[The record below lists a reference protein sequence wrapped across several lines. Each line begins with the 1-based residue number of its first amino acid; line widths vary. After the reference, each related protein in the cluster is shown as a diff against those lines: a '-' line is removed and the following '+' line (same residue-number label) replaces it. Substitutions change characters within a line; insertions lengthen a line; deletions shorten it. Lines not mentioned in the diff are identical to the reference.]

1 MIHKCVEKCIPDKH
15 FTFNDKCYKEDCP
28 PGTKLNSTEDGNGK
42 KICVCESSYK
52 INNTNNFMIC
62 LNDNIQS
69 TIFENTVFK
78 NEDINSIMKSS
89 NENDNI
95 QSTIPESINTIIKSS
110 DDNDILKIVYPDDF
124 LKILIIVLLY
134 MKINFTFIVL
144 RILV

>member
-1 MIHKCVEKCIPDKH
+1 
-15 FTFNDKCYKEDCP
+15 
-28 PGTKLNSTEDGNGK
+28 
-42 KICVCESSYK
+42 
-52 INNTNNFMIC
+52 MIC

-124 LKILIIVLLY
+124 LKIWHCLAVYENKFYLHCPEDTCLAIEDPNLVYCIPNLSEKYIFNDIYFFEFKQIINNIKNISEKIFKLFQFLL
-134 MKINFTFIVL
+134 
-144 RILV
+144 ILV

>member
-1 MIHKCVEKCIPDKH
+1 M
-15 FTFNDKCYKEDCP
+15 FF
-28 PGTKLNSTEDGNGK
+28 
-42 KICVCESSYK
+42 ESSYK
-52 INNTNNFMIC
+52 ITNANNFMIC